1 MHLYLCHSDPMNLGL
16 EAPLLQGHSL
26 LFLNFPQ
33 IFTSQAFA
41 RGILVPQQ
49 GIKPT
54 PLAVEAEL

>member
-1 MHLYLCHSDPMNLGL
+1 MNLGL

-54 PLAVEAEL
+54 PPAVEAEL